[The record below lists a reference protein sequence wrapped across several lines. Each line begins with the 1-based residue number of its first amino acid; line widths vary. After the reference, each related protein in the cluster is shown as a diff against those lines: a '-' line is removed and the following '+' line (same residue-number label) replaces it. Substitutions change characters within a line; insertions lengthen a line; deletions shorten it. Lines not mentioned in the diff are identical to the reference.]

1 MAKVTQITGSVPS
14 RPGVLAGSWSPD
26 KAEGALG

>member
-14 RPGVLAGSWSPD
+14 RPGVLAGGWSPD
-26 KAEGALG
+26 KAERALG